1 MIAASGRGAASGAPA
16 AGSVVR
22 LCLGLGLGLASL
34 IGPAVSSGAPTSGL
48 PVASQVPGGVALLP
62 LAAQP
67 EDDAGA
73 PTVSYAGQRVML
85 LRQAHQWLIVL
96 GIGLDAAPGDAAV
109 AIRRAGAPADEALAF
124 RISPREYAVQRLT
137 VAPSKVDLSERDL
150 ARVEREQDHLHQAL
164 ASFVERPPETLQLR
178 PPVNGVRSSSF
189 GSRRIFNGEARN
201 PHSGMDIAAAL
212 GTPVHAAAG
221 GRVIDTGSYF
231 FNGNTVLIDHGQ
243 GLITMYCHLSA
254 ILVHAGQQVGAGE
267 LIGKVGASGRVTGPH
282 LHFGV
287 ALNRVFVDPA
297 LFLPSSV
304 ATPGAVSPSVASPSL
319 P

>member
-1 MIAASGRGAASGAPA
+1 MIAGSRRSAASRAPGAAWVLS
-16 AGSVVR
+16 
-22 LCLGLGLGLASL
+22 LCLGVALLLA
-34 IGPAVSSGAPTSGL
+34 PAVSSAAPAIGL

-62 LAAQP
+62 LAVRP
-67 EDDAGA
+67 EDGAGA
-73 PTVSYAGQRVML
+73 PTVRYAGQRVML
-85 LRQAHQWLIVL
+85 LQRADQWLIVL
-96 GIGLDAAPGDAAV
+96 GIALDAAPGDAAV
-109 AIRRAGAPADEALAF
+109 AIRRAGAPADEALSF
-124 RISPREYAVQRLT
+124 RIGPKEYQVQRLS
-137 VAPSKVDLSERDL
+137 VAPSKVDLSKKDL
-150 ARVEREQDHLHQAL
+150 ERVEREQEHLHQAL
-164 ASFVERPPETLQLR
+164 ASFVDQPPATLQLLA
-178 PPVNGVRSSSF
+178 PVDGMRSSSF
-189 GSRRIFNGEARN
+189 GSRRIFNGQARN

-212 GTPVHAAAG
+212 GTAVHAAAG

-254 ILVHAGQQVGAGE
+254 ILVHAGQQVAAGA

-304 ATPGAVSPSVASPSL
+304 ATPYVASPDVASPS
-319 P
+319 PP